1 MRSIIFAAVLSL
13 ALAPSAFAK
22 APNTFVLDKSHLDSG
37 ARLAGP
43 CRDAHGHFMKCAAV
57 APPGATA
64 KCRDGSLSFS
74 QHHQGTCS
82 HHGGVSAWLH

>member
-13 ALAPSAFAK
+13 ALVPVAFAK
-22 APNTFVLDKSHLDSG
+22 APCF
-37 ARLAGP
+37 
-43 CRDAHGHFMKCAAV
+43 DAHHRFMKCAPAV
-57 APPGATA
+57 PAGATA
-64 KCRDGSLSFS
+64 KCRDGTLSFS